1 MLAAGASG
9 PGFGAKLTDLEHT
22 RIDEPRPPG
31 VPSDEALEAAG
42 AVIGTIDVDVR
53 NIFDQSDPRE
63 TTGLFRLANRLHIRT
78 KPSAIRA
85 QLLFASGDRYRA
97 KKLAETERN
106 LRLLRFVYDAHVVPV
121 RYADGVV
128 DIKVITKDVW
138 TLSPGF
144 SFGRS
149 GGTNSTSY
157 DILDTNILGLGKTLE
172 VSRGSTVD
180 RTANA
185 ISWADPNVFGSH
197 WTSQASYVDASD
209 GSARSLQIA
218 APFYSLDTRWSAT
231 LSGIAFD
238 RTLSRYYLGDI
249 VDQFNDNESSYAFV
263 GGLSSGVVD
272 GWVKRLMYGMIYDRN
287 IFIPAPGTAVPAKPL
302 PPDRIL
308 SYPFV
313 GFDILQD
320 DFKKVGDEN
329 EIGRTEDLYLGT
341 QVTASVGWSSGA
353 FGANQNAAV
362 LYSTFTTGYE
372 LPAEQQLF
380 LNAALSARIEEGRAR
395 NLITDAGARYYWRWH
410 ENYLLYVSASGTV
423 TDALDPDQ
431 QLLLGGDNGL
441 RGYPLRYESGTSRAL
456 VTVEQRA
463 FTDWYPFRLVRVGAA
478 VFTDVGRTWG
488 SGVIGNSDPG
498 LLRDVGFGLRLG
510 NTRTGLGNVVHVDFA
525 FPLTN
530 SPGAQRFQFL
540 VQTMQRF

>member
-53 NIFDQSDPRE
+53 NIFYQSDPRE

-185 ISWADPNVFGSH
+185 IS
-197 WTSQASYVDASD
+197 
-209 GSARSLQIA
+209 
-218 APFYSLDTRWSAT
+218 
-231 LSGIAFD
+231 
-238 RTLSRYYLGDI
+238 
-249 VDQFNDNESSYAFV
+249 
-263 GGLSSGVVD
+263 
-272 GWVKRLMYGMIYDRN
+272 
-287 IFIPAPGTAVPAKPL
+287 
-302 PPDRIL
+302 
-308 SYPFV
+308 
-313 GFDILQD
+313 
-320 DFKKVGDEN
+320 
-329 EIGRTEDLYLGT
+329 
-341 QVTASVGWSSGA
+341 
-353 FGANQNAAV
+353 
-362 LYSTFTTGYE
+362 
-372 LPAEQQLF
+372 
-380 LNAALSARIEEGRAR
+380 
-395 NLITDAGARYYWRWH
+395 
-410 ENYLLYVSASGTV
+410 
-423 TDALDPDQ
+423 
-431 QLLLGGDNGL
+431 
-441 RGYPLRYESGTSRAL
+441 
-456 VTVEQRA
+456 
-463 FTDWYPFRLVRVGAA
+463 
-478 VFTDVGRTWG
+478 
-488 SGVIGNSDPG
+488 
-498 LLRDVGFGLRLG
+498 
-510 NTRTGLGNVVHVDFA
+510 
-525 FPLTN
+525 
-530 SPGAQRFQFL
+530 
-540 VQTMQRF
+540 